1 MGLHTFH
8 LNLATG
14 VRWTSRAVAIFAVI
28 GYLAEWFW
36 PPAGRDYLRLAWQ
49 SLLIWAR
56 GGAPAASVPPAVWPR
71 PSVTLWL
78 PPLGAVVAV
87 LLVWLLLWA
96 RQIRRRAPEPMESR
110 RGAEIVDADELAEKI
125 ARDK

>member
-56 GGAPAASVPPAVWPR
+56 GGAPAASVPRVSFISNSSVKTPAITR
-71 PSVTLWL
+71 SSS
-78 PPLGAVVAV
+78 
-87 LLVWLLLWA
+87 
-96 RQIRRRAPEPMESR
+96 RRRRFLPRIAPASPHISLALRSEEHTS
-110 RGAEIVDADELAEKI
+110 ELQSH
-125 ARDK
+125 

>member
-56 GGAPAASVPPAVWPR
+56 GGAPSATIPPQTWRSMMVAVWVPPLSAVAV
-71 PSVTLWL
+71 VTLA
-78 PPLGAVVAV
+78 G
-87 LLVWLLLWA
+87 LLLFA
-96 RQIRRRAPEPMESR
+96 RARRSHTPSPVEAR
-110 RGAEIVDADELAEKI
+110 RGAEIVDAESLAEKI